1 MQFASVHRP
10 LRPDSR
16 TPKLRKTHRRTNGL
30 ATLPVLGRYPRVNHA
45 EKRGREAGDGSAPPL
60 ITWRV
65 PPHELLKKGRGDSI
79 FL

>member
-1 MQFASVHRP
+1 MGMQTTDKDLQDIRQQRRRQQLPSRAVIAAKSV
-10 LRPDSR
+10 D
-16 TPKLRKTHRRTNGL
+16 KEQD
-30 ATLPVLGRYPRVNHA
+30 A